1 LGPVDSYL
9 TRSAELRA
17 RGFTVNTEAQKGL
30 LKYATTKDNLDK
42 IDDVVS
48 TSTNVNKQAA

>member
-1 LGPVDSYL
+1 VNSFL
-9 TRSAELRA
+9 TRSAELKA

-42 IDDVVS
+42 IDDIPSQSSVR
-48 TSTNVNKQAA
+48 QAAQ